1 MKLTPETYEQFW
13 EFLQPKLI
21 RKIKR
26 NVKIS
31 EGSAMANFFKNM
43 VKLTYNY
50 FLAKLNFK
58 LPAAAWRTEWN
69 HFKISIISKNFFRYL
84 FDAKWQNPFR
94 SARIITSYLEG
105 KNKPIYSPGVD
116 CGDHVVVINSR
127 NISLLGREWKYR
139 VYFHHPGYFK
149 VSIEYLFWSS
159 CGILAKSSI

>member
-1 MKLTPETYEQFW
+1 
-13 EFLQPKLI
+13 
-21 RKIKR
+21 
-26 NVKIS
+26 
-31 EGSAMANFFKNM
+31 MANFFKNM

-69 HFKISIISKNFFRYL
+69 HFKISIISKFIFRYL

-127 NISLLGREWKYR
+127 NISLLGREWRYR
-139 VYFHHPGYFK
+139 VYMHHPGYFK
-149 VSIEYLFWSS
+149 VSILDFWCSQIIHLYLTKICFVIRVNISRNIPEEVPS
-159 CGILAKSSI
+159 GYLLGSYIQEIRH